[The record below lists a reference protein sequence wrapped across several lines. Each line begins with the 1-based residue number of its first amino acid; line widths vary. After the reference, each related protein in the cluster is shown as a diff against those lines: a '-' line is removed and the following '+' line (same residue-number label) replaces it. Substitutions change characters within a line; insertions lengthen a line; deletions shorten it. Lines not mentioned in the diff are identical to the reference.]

1 MFVNARDF
9 NEPGGAGPTYAFGP
23 FRLDSRRRVLFRG
36 SQVIPIPERI
46 FQLLLILIQA
56 NGELVQR
63 ETIALRVWPDTD
75 VSDGNIAQHVYC
87 LRRLLGEHA
96 HDRAMIMTANRR
108 GYRLTV
114 PVHLERPP
122 EPTDTGLA
130 DKNAG
135 VESCLEFG

>member
-1 MFVNARDF
+1 LDPQR
-9 NEPGGAGPTYAFGP
+9 
-23 FRLDSRRRVLFRG
+23 RLLSRG

-46 FQLLLILIQA
+46 FQLLLILIEA

-63 ETIALRVWPDTD
+63 ETIASRVWPDAA

-114 PVHLERPP
+114 PVRVEAPP
-122 EPTDTGLA
+122 EMSDAGLD
-130 DKNAG
+130 DKNADIDLRFRSG
-135 VESCLEFG
+135 KLSA